1 MLQAKKPITP
11 APATPAYRRPK
22 TRRRVK
28 PMEWMYCPNHI
39 KGQLSMQIRQMQMTT
54 LDMAKINQDHLHSL
68 SVSSR
73 TRRVRGIDVTDM
85 NVNQKSHFP
94 MVGWSIVNPA

>member
-54 LDMAKINQDHLHSL
+54 LDMAKNNQDHLHSL